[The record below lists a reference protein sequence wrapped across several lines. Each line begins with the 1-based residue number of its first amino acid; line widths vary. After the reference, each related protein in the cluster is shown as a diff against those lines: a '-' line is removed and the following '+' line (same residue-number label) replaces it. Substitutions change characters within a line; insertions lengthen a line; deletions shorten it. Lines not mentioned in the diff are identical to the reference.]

1 MEFGAIF
8 DWDGVII
15 DSSCAHRESWE
26 LLAVHEGRVLPQGY
40 FERGFGLRNESIIP
54 KILGWTDDARE
65 IAEIAERKE
74 ALYREIISARGIE
87 PLPGVRGFLHMLRE
101 HGIPCAIGSSTPLLN
116 ITCALGMCKIE
127 GTFSA
132 IVAAEDVS
140 RGKPD
145 PEVFLLAA
153 RRLDVVPERCI
164 VFEDALAGI
173 AAARA
178 GNMKV
183 VAVTTTTPA
192 SRLSHAD
199 LVVARLDT
207 LTVARITGLF

>member
-1 MEFGAIF
+1 MEFAAIF

-26 LLAVHEGRVLPQGY
+26 RLAEHEVRVLPQGY
-40 FERGFGLRNESIIP
+40 FERGFGLRNETIIP

-74 ALYREIISARGIE
+74 ALYREIISTRGIE

-101 HGIPCAIGSSTPLLN
+101 HGIPCAIGSSTPRLN
-116 ITCALGMCKIE
+116 ITCALGMSKIE
-127 GTFSA
+127 DTFSA

-178 GNMKV
+178 GKMKV

-199 LVVARLDT
+199 LVVERLDT